1 MSAETLRKHSREI
14 FREALNAADPTVC
27 VTDIISFG
35 NNILT
40 VNSRKYDIS
49 GYDNIYLVAFG
60 KAAPSMAKAVEDI
73 LTDKITEGI
82 VISNTTPDIQ
92 FRYLNFHLSSHP
104 VPDGKSVQAAERVL
118 RILDK
123 SRESDLVIFLIS
135 GGGSSLLTMPREG
148 LTLED
153 MRKVTEK
160 LLLSGVDTN
169 GLNTVRKKL
178 SLIKGGGLLKKALPS
193 TVLTMIL
200 SDVVGDKLEVI
211 ASGTTVPDTTT
222 FKDAWRVIEA
232 LEIEH
237 QIPPK
242 VVVHLEKGKRG
253 EIPPLITESEI
264 DTDRVQTVIVGNNF
278 KSLVA
283 AEKKA
288 KEFNYNTLLLSSQ
301 ISGEAREVAKVIAGI
316 AFDIER
322 FDIPIKKPCCIIFG
336 GETTVNVTGDGIG
349 GRNTETALAFC
360 MEIIGH
366 ENIVGLFAGTDGID
380 GPTDAAGAICDG
392 NSRLVARTFNCS
404 ARDHL
409 VDNNSYSFFDR
420 LGDLIKTGPTGTNVM
435 DIGIVL
441 IDSPVSG
448 E

>member
-1 MSAETLRKHSREI
+1 MSSDILRSHAKEI
-14 FREALNAADPTVC
+14 FNSALNAADPVGC
-27 VTDIISFG
+27 ITDSASVNSG
-35 NNILT
+35 ILT
-40 VNSRKYDIS
+40 VTEKKYDLS
-49 GYDNIYLVAFG
+49 SYKNIYVIAFG
-60 KAAPSMAKAVEDI
+60 KAAPSMGKAIEDM
-73 LTDKITEGI
+73 LGDYITEGI
-82 VISNTTPDIQ
+82 VISNNSPVISLKQ
-92 FRYLNFHLSSHP
+92 LNFHLSSHP
-104 VPDGKSVQAAERVL
+104 VPDEKSVQAAQKVL

-123 SRESDLVIFLIS
+123 ANKDDLVIFLIS
-135 GGGSSLLTMPREG
+135 GGGSSLIDMPREG

-178 SLIKGGGLLKKALPS
+178 SLIKGGGLLKKALPAQ
-193 TVLTMIL
+193 VLTMIL
-200 SDVVGDKLEVI
+200 SDVVGDKTDVI
-211 ASGTTVPDTTT
+211 ASGPTVPDTTT
-222 FKDAWRVIEA
+222 FKEAWRVVEA

-253 EIPPLITESEI
+253 EIPSLISEEEI
-264 DTDRVQTVIVGNNF
+264 DKDRIQTIVVGNNF

-288 KEFNYNTLLLSSQ
+288 KEFKYHTLLLSSQ
-301 ISGEAREVAKVIAGI
+301 ISGEAREVAKVMAGI

-322 FDIPIKKPCCIIFG
+322 FNIPVNKPTCIIFG
-336 GETTVNVTGDGIG
+336 GETTVNVTGSGKG
-349 GRNTETALAFC
+349 GRNTETALAFS
-360 MEIIGH
+360 MEIIEH
-366 ENIVGLFAGTDGID
+366 YNIVGLFAGTDGID

-392 NSRLVARTFNCS
+392 NSRLIARTFNCS

-435 DIGIVL
+435 DIGIIL
-441 IDSPVSG
+441 IDNPGS
-448 E
+448 